1 MDSILNS
8 IKHMLGIL
16 DETDAFDVDIIA
28 AINTAFF
35 SLMQLG
41 VGPSEGFSIS
51 GSSEKWNDFIDRDDI
66 EPVKTYVYLKT
77 RLLFDPPQTHVVMD
91 AINSQIAEYEWR
103 LNVQVDTA

>member
-1 MDSILNS
+1 MDSILTS

-16 DETDAFDVDIIA
+16 EETDAFDIDIIA

-41 VGPSEGFSIS
+41 VGPSEGYSITS
-51 GSSEKWNDFIDRDDI
+51 AREKWSDFIDRDDI
-66 EPVKTYVYLKT
+66 ESVKMYVYLKT

-91 AINSQIAEYEWR
+91 AITSQIAEYEWR